1 LPSGSMLDIADY
13 GQGFLSAAPQRFAS
27 IAREFLDR

>member
-1 LPSGSMLDIADY
+1 MLDVADY
-13 GQGFLSAAPQRFAS
+13 GRGFLSAAPQKFAS